1 MWLTG
6 FDAPILHT
14 MYLDKD
20 MSGHNLMQ
28 AIARVNRVF
37 RDKPGGLIVDYVP
50 VTGNLKA
57 ALKTYTESNGK
68 GNIAIDISEATAHM
82 MLKLEVIQQMYHGF
96 DYKEYFSAPTGRRM
110 NIILEAEDHIIGLE
124 DGKERY
130 LREVTSLSKV
140 YALAKSEPEAKII
153 TEEVAFFQAV
163 RARLAKFDI
172 QVTGQQRKEF
182 EDTIKGM
189 VESAVSSDGIIN
201 LLDQAGLDKPEVSIF
216 SEEFMDDVRNMKQK
230 NVAIELLKKLL
241 SDQIKTRFKR
251 NAVVT
256 KGFSEK
262 LQEAINR
269 YNRKSI
275 TSLEMLELLL
285 EITKEVNTESARGN
299 SLGLTET
306 EKAFYDALSVNKS
319 AKELMGDEKLM
330 IIAKELVQRV
340 KRSTTIDWTIRQSAK
355 DKVKL
360 EVKRVLRF
368 HKYPPD
374 DEPRATDTVLEQA
387 ELHASELV

>member
-1 MWLTG
+1 
-6 FDAPILHT
+6 
-14 MYLDKD
+14 
-20 MSGHNLMQ
+20 
-28 AIARVNRVF
+28 
-37 RDKPGGLIVDYVP
+37 
-50 VTGNLKA
+50 
-57 ALKTYTESNGK
+57 
-68 GNIAIDISEATAHM
+68 
-82 MLKLEVIQQMYHGF
+82 
-96 DYKEYFSAPTGRRM
+96 M

-140 YALAKSEPEAKII
+140 YALAKSEPEAKAI

-251 NAVVT
+251 NAVVS

-275 TSLEMLELLL
+275 TALEMLELLL
-285 EITKEVNTESARGN
+285 EITRDVNTESARGN
-299 SLGLTET
+299 ELGLTET

-319 AKELMGDEKLM
+319 AKELMGDDKLM

-387 ELHASELV
+387 ELHASELIS

>member
-1 MWLTG
+1 
-6 FDAPILHT
+6 
-14 MYLDKD
+14 
-20 MSGHNLMQ
+20 
-28 AIARVNRVF
+28 
-37 RDKPGGLIVDYVP
+37 
-50 VTGNLKA
+50 
-57 ALKTYTESNGK
+57 
-68 GNIAIDISEATAHM
+68 M

-140 YALAKSEPEAKII
+140 YALAKSEPEAKAI

-251 NAVVT
+251 NAVVS

-275 TSLEMLELLL
+275 TALEMLELLL
-285 EITKEVNTESARGN
+285 EITRDVNTESARGN
-299 SLGLTET
+299 ELGLTET

-319 AKELMGDEKLM
+319 AKELMGDDKLM

-387 ELHASELV
+387 ELHASELIYN